1 MVSCSIVHTV
11 MLGKVAY
18 DENNCKK
25 ESAHTLVVGLPG
37 TVWRVLNLT
46 VFGLD

>member
-18 DENNCKK
+18 DENK